1 MVVLKAVKDKMKPG
15 IVAKLCALCGDL
27 YGSLVRSLEKGDYFD
42 AAWAKMAKGKEA
54 LYQGLAQF
62 HQVCSTCAESDMSF
76 SCCTA

>member
-27 YGSLVRSLEKGDYFD
+27 FGSLVRSLEKGDFE
-42 AAWAKMAKGKEA
+42 AAWAKTAKGKEA

-62 HQVCSTCAESDMSF
+62 HQVTSTCYW
-76 SCCTA
+76 